1 MAQEKIL
8 MPQLGESVTEGT
20 IDKWLVQVGDKVK
33 KYDPLAE
40 VTTDKVNAEIPSSF
54 TGTVKEL
61 IAGEG
66 ETLAVGELVCIVET
80 EGGGEATSE
89 APAASSDKKP
99 EATNVAVAQNGDQ
112 SMKSRYSP
120 AVLRL
125 AQENDIDLT
134 QINGTG
140 KGGRITRKDINQ
152 VIESGNV
159 PKASEAPAPTSQTT
173 TNAQATTEAPAA
185 QKQQAQP
192 VKVDTMPGDI
202 EIPVTNVRKAIAN
215 NMLRSKH
222 EIPHAWMMIEV
233 DVTDLVAYR
242 NTIKNDFKKNEGYSI
257 TFLPFFIK
265 AVVEALKE
273 YPQINSTWQGD
284 KIIQKKDINISMA
297 AATEESLYVPVIK
310 HADEKSIKGIARD
323 VTELANK
330 VRTGK
335 LTSADMQGGTFTVN
349 NTGSFGSVAS
359 MGIINYPQAAIL
371 QVESI
376 VKKPVYM
383 DNGMFGP
390 RDMVNLCLSLDHRVL
405 DGLICGKFLA
415 RVKEILEG
423 MNKDTVSIY

>member
-1 MAQEKIL
+1 MGLENIT

-20 IDKWLVQVGDKVK
+20 IGKWLVQVGDTVK

-54 TGTVKEL
+54 TGVVKEI

-66 ETLAVGELVCIVET
+66 ETIAVGELVCVIET
-80 EGGGEATSE
+80 EGGSSAEATTATAEASKE
-89 APAASSDKKP
+89 ETTAAPAA
-99 EATNVAVAQNGDQ
+99 NGDD
-112 SMKSRYSP
+112 SMKRRYSP
-120 AVLRL
+120 AVLRM
-125 AQENDIDLT
+125 AQENEIDLE
-134 QINGTG
+134 QVNGSG
-140 KGGRITRKDINQ
+140 KGGRITRKDILA
-152 VIESGNV
+152 VIESGNI
-159 PKASEAPAPTSQTT
+159 PKAGDAKPA
-173 TNAQATTEAPAA
+173 ATEAPSQPAA
-185 QKQQAQP
+185 QAATPAPSAPKAQP
-192 VKVDTMPGDI
+192 VNVPTMPGDV
-202 EIPVTNVRKAIAN
+202 EIPVTNVRKAIAS

-233 DVTDLVAYR
+233 DVTDLVAFR
-242 NTIKNDFKKNEGYSI
+242 NTIKGDFKKKEGYNI

-265 AVVEALKE
+265 AIVEALKE

-297 AATEESLYVPVIK
+297 AATEDSLYVPVIK
-310 HADEKSIKGIARD
+310 HADEKSIKG
-323 VTELANK
+323 
-330 VRTGK
+330 K
-335 LTSADMQGGTFTVN
+335 LGADDMQGGTFTVN

-376 VKKPVYM
+376 VKKPVYL

-415 RVKEILEG
+415 RVKQILEG